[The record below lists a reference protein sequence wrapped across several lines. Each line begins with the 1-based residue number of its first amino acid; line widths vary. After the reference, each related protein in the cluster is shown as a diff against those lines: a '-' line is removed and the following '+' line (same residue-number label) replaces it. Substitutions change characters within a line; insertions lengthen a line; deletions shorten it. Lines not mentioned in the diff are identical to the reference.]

1 MTGNPIPKDDNHT
14 KESNHELIWKELKKK
29 KKKPCWPFEI
39 DKPLDSKLKRKQ
51 HEKI

>member
-29 KKKPCWPFEI
+29 KKTLLTFWN
-39 DKPLDSKLKRKQ
+39 R
-51 HEKI
+51 